1 MTTLAERNARWEKR
15 RTKIEA
21 EEMDRREKQRKR
33 RDKMLIKAG
42 EMVERVGLLELSPEA
57 RYGALLSLETGA
69 VDEKTVKRWE
79 NTGNEALAKE
89 TADRDKDR
97 EVIVIR
103 FPEAVTGL
111 EAAAL
116 KQAGFRFNRL
126 FGHWEGLAVPEE
138 AQALAR
144 AHDGRI
150 ILGDRHEPEDVG
162 RAEAAE

>member
-15 RTKIEA
+15 RAKIEA

-42 EMVERVGLLELSPEA
+42 EMVERVGLLELSTEA
-57 RYGALLSLETGA
+57 RYGALLSLETGV
-69 VDEKTVKRWE
+69 VDEKTVERWA
-79 NTGNEALAKE
+79 NAGSEALTREA
-89 TADRDKDR
+89 ADRDKAR
-97 EVIVIR
+97 EPIVIR

-126 FGHWEGLAVPEE
+126 FGHWEGMAVLEE

-150 ILGDRHEPEDVG
+150 NRLERGDIRQ
-162 RAEAAE
+162 AEAAE